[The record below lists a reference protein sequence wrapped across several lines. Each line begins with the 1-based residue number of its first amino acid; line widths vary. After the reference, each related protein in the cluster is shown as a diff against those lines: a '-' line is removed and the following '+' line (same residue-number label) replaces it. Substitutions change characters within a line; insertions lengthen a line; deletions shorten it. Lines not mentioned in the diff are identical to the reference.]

1 MSNNR
6 EMDKEKRLE
15 LFLCLKVLCV
25 CGLQRSLM
33 VGQRSELGLE
43 YAIEFIRKA
52 IKTQEEQREDA
63 TCENGDRGLPIGEYH
78 IKPVAQINIK

>member
-1 MSNNR
+1 M
-6 EMDKEKRLE
+6 
-15 LFLCLKVLCV
+15 
-25 CGLQRSLM
+25 CGLQRSLI

>member
-1 MSNNR
+1 MR
-6 EMDKEKRLE
+6 IE
-15 LFLCLKVLCV
+15 L
-25 CGLQRSLM
+25 
-33 VGQRSELGLE
+33 
-43 YAIEFIRKA
+43 IRKA